1 MGHLKIHQDDVE
13 SERRECLQDLFTIAC
28 NSDLM
33 PPKLQKFDGD
43 LLVDF
48 IVFRKQNP
56 QRISRFLEN
65 FVRLFLRIRCW
76 LICAQLNS
84 EMKGTAPFDLA
95 FDPDTP
101 SH

>member
-1 MGHLKIHQDDVE
+1 MNAGGLFLLSNGSRRLETIHVGHLKIHQDDVE

-48 IVFRKQNP
+48 IVFRK
-56 QRISRFLEN
+56 
-65 FVRLFLRIRCW
+65 
-76 LICAQLNS
+76 
-84 EMKGTAPFDLA
+84 
-95 FDPDTP
+95 
-101 SH
+101 